1 MTQDIERYREHL
13 ARALAEVA
21 AGNERMRPYAEAYA
35 VHLDRLVAAQL
46 LATAD
51 SHGYEADPETDAK
64 MVKLLRAVYFQ
75 GLAAV
80 QRESA
85 RSDGPDD
92 GEVKR

>member
-1 MTQDIERYREHL
+1 MSNTAADPVSAQYIAAQVKKEMQPLYD
-13 ARALAEVA
+13 AFRAGEPQAPE
-21 AGNERMRPYAEAYA
+21 PT
-35 VHLDRLVAAQL
+35 DAQL